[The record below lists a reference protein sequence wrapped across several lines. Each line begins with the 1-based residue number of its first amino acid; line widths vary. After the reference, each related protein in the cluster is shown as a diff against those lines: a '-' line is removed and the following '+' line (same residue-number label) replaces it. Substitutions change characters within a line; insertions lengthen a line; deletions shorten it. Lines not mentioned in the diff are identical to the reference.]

1 MAAST
6 PLPSSDDS
14 DLFKSPAESPS
25 QLADSSLQNI
35 TMPPKF
41 QLDEG
46 DNMISVEDMPHES
59 QEVDAGEDELND
71 KTEDSHRSV
80 EQSLDDEDGDAPS
93 KIIVPL
99 TQSGLQEKPARD
111 SISSVAPS
119 PLKLQSPHEL
129 AAKSSLPIYMVS
141 SSAEQAVSAKPTPPV
156 HVSSSAEPVRLFS
169 PIPLLSELVESKK
182 VKLLKSIEET
192 KRRHATSIKEQS
204 YFSPT
209 MVKHTADSGIST
221 TASTVQGTQYSF
233 SPPTE
238 MHDHQVSKT
247 PASEAKH
254 ISSFVFSPPLTR
266 SAARRMKEKGGDAS
280 VPVIDLTSAAKKG
293 RYATMF
299 ARLLTPHSR
308 KYWQELN
315 FAVEPRITIARIL
328 ADLNLA
334 VQYGIAIRMHAS
346 RKFW

>member
-1 MAAST
+1 MTTTAASMAAST

-25 QLADSSLQNI
+25 QLGDSSLQNI
-35 TMPPKF
+35 TMPPRF

-119 PLKLQSPHEL
+119 PLKLQSPHER
-129 AAKSSLPIYMVS
+129 AAKGTLPIYVVS

-182 VKLLKSIEET
+182 IKLL
-192 KRRHATSIKEQS
+192 
-204 YFSPT
+204 
-209 MVKHTADSGIST
+209 
-221 TASTVQGTQYSF
+221 
-233 SPPTE
+233 
-238 MHDHQVSKT
+238 
-247 PASEAKH
+247 
-254 ISSFVFSPPLTR
+254 
-266 SAARRMKEKGGDAS
+266 
-280 VPVIDLTSAAKKG
+280 
-293 RYATMF
+293 
-299 ARLLTPHSR
+299 
-308 KYWQELN
+308 
-315 FAVEPRITIARIL
+315 
-328 ADLNLA
+328 
-334 VQYGIAIRMHAS
+334 
-346 RKFW
+346 

>member
-25 QLADSSLQNI
+25 QLEDSSLQNM
-35 TMPPKF
+35 TKPPRF

-46 DNMISVEDMPHES
+46 DNMIPVEDMPCES
-59 QEVDAGEDELND
+59 QEVHAGEDELYD

-80 EQSLDDEDGDAPS
+80 EQSLDDEDGGVPS
-93 KIIVPL
+93 ETIIPL
-99 TQSGLQEKPARD
+99 TQSGLQKKLARD
-111 SISSVAPS
+111 SFGSMAPS
-119 PLKLQSPHEL
+119 PLGLQSPREL
-129 AAKSSLPIYMVS
+129 VTPPRRVVS
-141 SSAEQAVSAKPTPPV
+141 SVMEQAVSAKPAPPV
-156 HVSSSAEPVRLFS
+156 HVSSSAEPARLFS

-182 VKLLKSIEET
+182 VKLMKSIEET

-209 MVKHTADSGIST
+209 MIKHTADSGIST
-221 TASTVQGTQYSF
+221 TASTLQGTQYSF

-254 ISSFVFSPPLTR
+254 LSSFVFSPPLTR
-266 SAARRMKEKGGDAS
+266 SAARRMKEKGDDVHVS
-280 VPVIDLTSAAKKG
+280 VPDIDLTSAAKKEIG
-293 RYATMF
+293 RRYA
-299 ARLLTPHSR
+299 
-308 KYWQELN
+308 
-315 FAVEPRITIARIL
+315 ARIVL
-328 ADLNLA
+328 YHN
-334 VQYGIAIRMHAS
+334 H
-346 RKFW
+346 